1 MSNVTDDC
9 PEGIV
14 TDVGTVASLVSLDM
28 SVTTSGSVVSVLR
41 VTVAVVAAA
50 PAPSLTDA
58 AAMLNVRPAG
68 ASSSSVTSSES
79 LPLA

>member
-9 PEGIV
+9 PAGIV
-14 TDVGTVASLVSLDM
+14 TDAGTVVSLVSFEL

-50 PAPSLTDA
+50 PAASLI
-58 AAMLNVRPAG
+58 
-68 ASSSSVTSSES
+68 
-79 LPLA
+79 